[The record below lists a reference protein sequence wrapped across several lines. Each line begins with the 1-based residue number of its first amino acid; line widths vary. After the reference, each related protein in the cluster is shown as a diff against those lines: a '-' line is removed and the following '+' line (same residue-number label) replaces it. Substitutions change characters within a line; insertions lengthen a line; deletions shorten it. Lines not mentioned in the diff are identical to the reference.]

1 MTRLKKAH
9 VEALLRDYDSD
20 PINALTA
27 ALRVV
32 LDRPGDDW
40 LALLDGAAL
49 AADRLRRL
57 QARDPATLDELAA
70 ELNEARGLGS
80 EAV

>member
-20 PINALTA
+20 PIGALTV
-27 ALRVV
+27 ALRVA

-40 LALLDGAAL
+40 HALLAAAPL
-49 AADRLRRL
+49 PTTRRERLRAL
-57 QARDPATLDELAA
+57 EQTALDELAA
-70 ELNEARGLGS
+70 ELNEARDFL
-80 EAV
+80 A